1 MLKLILLLWHD
12 TFNAARKV
20 ALAHRLVSLLQLS
33 PGSKR
38 DFTLFSLQNLLCWQ
52 RVHTVGK
59 HHKAITMW
67 PHYWFSYFCTI
78 KYWPGSSHEKQNC
91 FPQAAACVPAVLA
104 APGPTSLLT
113 DASTVFFLSAMMVN
127 GKGLHIRYAKSCSCV
142 QSLVTN
148 GSKFKWTITVTFLKH
163 RNLQWEQE

>member
-1 MLKLILLLWHD
+1 MLKLILLLRHG
-12 TFNAARKV
+12 TFNTARKV
-20 ALAHRLVSLLQLS
+20 ALAHRLASLLQLS
-33 PGSKR
+33 LGSKR

-104 APGPTSLLT
+104 AWGPASLLT
-113 DASTVFFLSAMMVN
+113 DASSVFFSVSYDGNWEKGFISGMPSHTHVCSHWLQMVPILN
-127 GKGLHIRYAKSCSCV
+127 
-142 QSLVTN
+142 
-148 GSKFKWTITVTFLKH
+148 
-163 RNLQWEQE
+163 EQ